1 MQHTIQER
9 PKEGAMRKFS
19 PQQLSWSLQRRIA
32 VWSDQLREIALLGA
46 GKLDYLT
53 DAREE
58 VRPDRYRPAEPRA
71 DDLLRRRMLAMGLDP
86 DELAVTDPALFRHL
100 QERCASCQ
108 NPQDCASELT
118 RASTSRV
125 WPDRDDWL
133 DYCENVQALE
143 MLVALRS
150 RSKAAASVQ
159 MGRSG

>member
-1 MQHTIQER
+1 
-9 PKEGAMRKFS
+9 MRKFS
-19 PQQLSWSLQRRIA
+19 PQQLSWSLRGRIA
-32 VWSDQLREIALLGA
+32 AWSDQLHEIALLGA

-53 DAREE
+53 DARKE
-58 VRPDRYRPAEPRA
+58 VRPDLCGASEPRD

-86 DELAVTDPALFRHL
+86 DELAVSDPALFRHL

-108 NPQDCASELT
+108 SPQDCASELA
-118 RASTSRV
+118 RASTSQV
-125 WPDRDDWL
+125 GPDRDDWQ
-133 DYCENVQALE
+133 DYCENAQPLE